1 MQNSLQCEILKKYML
16 KEVRVKM
23 NVLAIGCHP
32 DDIEVA
38 CAGTMVKY
46 KKQGHHV
53 IVCHVANG
61 DMGHAVIQPDEL
73 REMRNKEAKKA
84 GALAGI
90 EVITCDVGDLLV
102 YPDKEQRDKVVEVI
116 RYAKP
121 DVIITH
127 SPNDYMSDH
136 TAVSKLVFDATF
148 AASVPHYNNGTPA
161 SLTPL
166 YYMDTLAGVNFLPT
180 EYVDIT
186 DEVDKKLEMLE
197 CHESQ
202 MKWMRDHDH
211 IDFAEFVKTCARF
224 RGLQCSVPY
233 AEAFTQCYA
242 WPKITTKRMLP

>member
-1 MQNSLQCEILKKYML
+1 
-16 KEVRVKM
+16 M

-38 CAGTMVKY
+38 CAGTLAKY
-46 KKQGHHV
+46 ARQGHHV
-53 IVCHVANG
+53 ITCHVANG
-61 DMGHAVIQPDEL
+61 NLGHQVIDPDTL
-73 REMRNKEAKKA
+73 RVMRREEAKRA

-90 EVITCDVGDLLV
+90 EVLTCDVGDLLV
-102 YPDKEQRDKVVEVI
+102 YPDREQRDKVVEVI

-127 SPNDYMSDH
+127 SPDDYMPDH
-136 TAVSKLVFDATF
+136 TAVSKLVFDASF
-148 AASVPHYNNGTPA
+148 AASVPHYLNGEA
-161 SLTPL
+161 AALTPV

-186 DEVDKKLEMLE
+186 DTVELKLEMLE

-211 IDFAEFVKTCARF
+211 IDFAEFVRTCARF
-224 RGLQCSVPY
+224 RGLQCGVQY
-233 AEAFTQCYA
+233 AEGFRPCMA
-242 WPKITTKRMLP
+242 WPKLTTKRMLP